1 MTVIWSSIEA
11 ESCFIS
17 REHYDCLPSMEF
29 FSVIPYPGSDPAYL
43 LKFYQKK
50 IIAELFGS
58 CLCHVALHNNCD
70 MCINITFCLKFQTA
84 PNQVRTEKYRNTS
97 GDQRQWM
104 SEKAIANVLLL
115 HYISF
120 HSILFFFSYNILMIS
135 PSNSSTTH
143 SKNWYLSFCRGILYC
158 IRRSLMNVHWLIMT
172 KQKKKEWT
180 KYKRYDFCFV
190 H

>member
-97 GDQRQWM
+97 GDQRLWM
-104 SEKAIANVLLL
+104 SEKAIENVLLL

-120 HSILFFFSYNILMIS
+120 HSILFFFRIIFWWYHPVTVVLHTAKIDI
-135 PSNSSTTH
+135 
-143 SKNWYLSFCRGILYC
+143 YLSVGAFCTAYAD
-158 IRRSLMNVHWLIMT
+158 HWWMFI
-172 KQKKKEWT
+172 
-180 KYKRYDFCFV
+180 D
-190 H
+190 